1 VTNHRAP
8 RRLVAL
14 ALGTVS
20 AVALTAC
27 GAGSLGSSEEDEGGE
42 GGGVTL
48 SWLMDSAETTTTR
61 AEGVVAAFEEANPD
75 ISVEIE
81 TRPGGSEG
89 DNIVK
94 TRLSTGDM
102 TDIFQYNTGSLFQ
115 ALNPAENLVPVT
127 DEEWVGGVDE
137 TFKTTVTADGDVYGA
152 PFGEAMGG
160 GILYNKKV
168 YEDLGL
174 QVPKTWDDFMANNEQ
189 IKAAGIAPII
199 QTYGDTWTSQLFVL
213 GDFHNVAAEDPDW
226 AEKYTAN
233 EVKYVDEP
241 AVKGFQHQQEAFEA
255 GYFNE
260 DFGAAK
266 FPDGLQKL
274 AAGEGVHY
282 PILTFVLAEIAANF
296 PDQIQDIGFF
306 GLPGDDAAKNGLT
319 VWTAGGV
326 YIPTTTEGDKLEA
339 AKSFLAFLASSEG
352 CDAQA
357 EASPPMGPYQVTECE
372 LPTDVPP
379 AVTDLQAYFDQEGAT
394 TPALEFLS
402 PVKGPALEQI
412 TVEVG
417 SGIRSAEDGAA
428 LYDEDVKKQAQQ
440 LGLPGWD

>member
-1 VTNHRAP
+1 VSHNTLRPPGLAA
-8 RRLVAL
+8 VAAAI
-14 ALGTVS
+14 AL
-20 AVALTAC
+20 ALTAC

-115 ALNPAENLVPVT
+115 ALNPGENLVPVT
-127 DEEWVGGVDE
+127 DEEWVAGVDE
-137 TFKTTVTADGDVYGA
+137 TFTTTVSADNEVYGA

-160 GILYNKKV
+160 GILYNKRV
-168 YEDLGL
+168 YEELGL
-174 QVPKTWDDFMANNEQ
+174 EVPKTWADFMANNDE
-189 IKAAGIAPII
+189 IKAAGITPII

-213 GDFHNVAAEDPDW
+213 GDFHNVATADPSW

-233 EVKYVDEP
+233 EVKYVEEP
-241 AVKGFQHQQEAFEA
+241 AIKGFQHQQEAFEA
-255 GYFNE
+255 DAFNE

-266 FPDGLQKL
+266 FPDGLEKL
-274 AAGEGVHY
+274 ANGEGVHY

-306 GLPGDDAAKNGLT
+306 GIPGDDAATHGAT

-339 AKSFLAFLASSEG
+339 AKTFLAFLASPEG

-372 LPTDVPP
+372 LPSDVPP

-417 SGIRSAEDGAA
+417 SGIRSAEEGAA

-440 LGLPGWD
+440 LGLPGWE